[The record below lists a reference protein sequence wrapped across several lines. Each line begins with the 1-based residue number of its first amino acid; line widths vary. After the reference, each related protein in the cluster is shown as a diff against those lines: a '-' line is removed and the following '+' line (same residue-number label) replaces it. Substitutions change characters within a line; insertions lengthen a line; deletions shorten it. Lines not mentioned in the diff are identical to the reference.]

1 MKTLIILLLL
11 STPVSAQIGIGHSV
25 KFWGRTVETAEIY
38 YQVDRFSLHYF
49 HNYSTDSYINEIGLQ
64 DHLNSTFAISA
75 RAIHKKHL
83 SLGLIATNKPFPTN
97 LSTYL
102 NFIAELKLPFNRF
115 EISYRHISN
124 GFGLIHPVNHG
135 YDSFSL
141 RIKL

>member
-1 MKTLIILLLL
+1 MKSLLFILLFPI
-11 STPVSAQIGIGHSV
+11 SVYGQIGIGHSV
-25 KFWGRTVETAEIY
+25 PLWGKTVETAEIS
-38 YQVDRFSLHYF
+38 YQVDRYSVHYF
-49 HNYSTDSYINEIGLQ
+49 HNYSPDSYINEIGLQ
-64 DHLNSTFAISA
+64 DYLNSTFAISA

-102 NFIAELKLPFNRF
+102 NLLLEIKIPLNRLEL
-115 EISYRHISN
+115 SYRHISN

-135 YDSFSL
+135 YDSISL